1 MTYEMMVCPH
11 DTASNPDRWFLFMQY
26 LAQNLD
32 THLKFDIAL
41 DFADFHDNL
50 GKADIVYANPSDT
63 LRLIGEGMEAIV
75 RPSNVHDEVVFV
87 AQEGIAQPTL
97 ESLHGQQIASV
108 EALQPTKLAMHI
120 LAGKGIKP
128 AGITNFESWTSIP
141 GAIWRGEVS
150 YGFIYKDTYDG
161 LSDQG
166 KGMVQVFH
174 TSDERVN
181 FHTLLVGRQAME
193 KKDAITQLLTA
204 MHTDA
209 HGKDVLHELGIEQW
223 LPVTPDDIAQIK
235 KIVES
240 Y

>member
-26 LAQNLD
+26 LAQNLEMQ
-32 THLKFDIAL
+32 LNFEIAL
-41 DFADFHDNL
+41 DFADFHDNVS
-50 GKADIVYANPSDT
+50 KADIVYANPSDT
-63 LRLIGEGMEAIV
+63 LQLIGAGMEAIV
-75 RPSNVHDEVVFV
+75 RPSNLHDEVVFV

-97 ESLHGQQIASV
+97 ESLQGQQIASV
-108 EALQPTKLAMHI
+108 ESLQPTKLAMHI
-120 LAGKGIKP
+120 LAEKGIKP

-150 YGFIYKDTYDG
+150 YGLIYKDTYDC

-181 FHTLLVGRQAME
+181 FHTLMVGRRAME

-209 HGKDVLHELGIEQW
+209 RGKEVLQELGIEQW
-223 LPVTPDDIAQIK
+223 LSVTPDDIAKIK
-235 KIVES
+235 QIVET